1 MTLAQIREQVDHISE
16 TWRGGKLDEQRADL
30 AELDAALAE
39 LDEVET
45 DTQAGAE
52 AVDELRGRIEVLM
65 DEIDISLGN
74 EPEPIDLPDDVEEL
88 ETLQL
93 LSEEE
98 DEAMVSVDDPKARQ
112 LIGAVRG
119 RLASAGPLGDLREEL
134 DAIDALD
141 DDATPALKAKLDEL
155 RAEVERRIAEQD
167 RAAESGAPVDVG

>member
-16 TWRGGKLDEQRADL
+16 TWRGGKPGEQRTNL
-30 AELDAALAE
+30 AELDGALAE

-45 DTQAGAE
+45 DTEAATE

-65 DEIDISLGN
+65 DEIDISLGI
-74 EPEPIDLPDDVEEL
+74 EPEPIDLSDEIEEL
-88 ETLQL
+88 ETLEL

-112 LIGAVRG
+112 LIGVVREHL
-119 RLASAGPLGDLREEL
+119 RTRSPLAALREDL

-141 DDATPALKAKLDEL
+141 DDATPALKSKLDEL
-155 RAEVERRIAEQD
+155 RGEVEQRIVEQD
-167 RAAESGAPVDVG
+167 KAAELGSTVDVS